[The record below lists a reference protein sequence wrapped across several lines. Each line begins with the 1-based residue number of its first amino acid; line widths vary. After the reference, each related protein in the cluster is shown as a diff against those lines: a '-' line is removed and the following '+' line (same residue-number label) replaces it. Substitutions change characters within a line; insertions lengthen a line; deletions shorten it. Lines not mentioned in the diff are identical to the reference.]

1 MTSHTY
7 DVVIAGAGPVGLAT
21 AIALGQRGVR
31 CLVVERYQQ
40 PSPIPRGQNLTQ
52 RTLEH
57 FHFWG
62 IEKQLRAARTI
73 PASYGMGGMTAYGT
87 LLGDYH
93 YDWMHRELVRPFY
106 YTDNERLPQYATE
119 AVLRLRASELPSIET
134 LFGWSVGDIAQDAD
148 GVTLTLRA
156 RAGEG
161 AKKVRAAYVVG
172 ADGSRSLIREQAG
185 ITSTTRDHDRVM
197 ALLVFRSPEL
207 HELLKRYP
215 GKSFFC
221 VLDPALGGYWKFL
234 GRVDLGTTFFFHA
247 PVPAGS
253 TRESLDCQAII
264 ESAIG
269 APFKAEIEHFGLWD
283 LRVAIAD
290 TYRRGRIFIAGD
302 AAHSHPPYGGYGIN
316 TGFEDAVNLA
326 WKLDADLKG
335 WAGPNLLDSYSAERQ
350 PVFVSTAQDFIEK
363 SIEVDRAFLAK
374 EDPARDLT
382 SFEAAWAA
390 RASGATGEVQSFEP
404 HYEGSKLVFGPANSN
419 SSARGSHR
427 HEARAGHHLSPVT
440 LSNGRNVYDGLTGD
454 FALLAFDAHMSEV
467 AQFEAAAHRLK
478 MPLSV
483 IRDDA
488 SGPRARLKAS
498 LILVRPDQFV
508 AWSGNT
514 ADDAD
519 AILKRAIG
527 A

>member
-1 MTSHTY
+1 MAMPTY
-7 DVVIAGAGPVGLAT
+7 DVVIAGGGPVGLAT

-31 CLVVERYQQ
+31 CLVVERYPQ

-62 IEKQLRAARTI
+62 IEKELRAARTI
-73 PASYGMGGMTAYGT
+73 PASFGMGGMTAYGK
-87 LLGDYH
+87 LLGDDH
-93 YDWMHRELVRPFY
+93 YDWMRRELVRPFY
-106 YTDNERLPQYATE
+106 FTDNERLPQYATE
-119 AVLRLRASELPSIET
+119 AVLRRRATDLPTVET
-134 LFGWSVGDIAQDAD
+134 LFGWSADDVVQDAD

-156 RAGEG
+156 RADDS
-161 AKKVRAAYVVG
+161 VRQVRCAYAIG
-172 ADGSRSLIREQAG
+172 ADGSRSVVRERAG
-185 ITSTTRDHDRVM
+185 ISSTSRDHDRVM
-197 ALLVFRSPEL
+197 VLLVFRSPEL

-253 TRESLDCQAII
+253 TRDSLDCQALL
-264 ESAIG
+264 EGAIG
-269 APFKAEIEHFGLWD
+269 APFNADIEHFGLWD

-290 TYRRGRIFIAGD
+290 TYRGGRVFIAGD

-326 WKLDADLKG
+326 WKLDATLKG

-363 SIEVDRAFLAK
+363 SIEVDRAFLATQ
-374 EDPARDLT
+374 DPTRDRAD
-382 SFEAAWAA
+382 FDAAWAA

-404 HYEGSKLVFGPANSN
+404 HYEGSPVVFGPANGV
-419 SSARGSHR
+419 SSACGNHR

-440 LSNGRNVYDGLTGD
+440 LSNGQNVYDVLAGD
-454 FALLAFDAHMSEV
+454 FTLLAFGADTAHV
-467 AQFEAAAHRLK
+467 ALFEAAAERRTI
-478 MPLSV
+478 PLRV

-488 SGPRARLKAS
+488 GGERGRLNAK
-498 LILVRPDQFV
+498 LTLVRPDQYV
-508 AWSGNT
+508 AWSGDA
-514 ADDAD
+514 ADDID
-519 AILKRAIG
+519 LIFKRAIG